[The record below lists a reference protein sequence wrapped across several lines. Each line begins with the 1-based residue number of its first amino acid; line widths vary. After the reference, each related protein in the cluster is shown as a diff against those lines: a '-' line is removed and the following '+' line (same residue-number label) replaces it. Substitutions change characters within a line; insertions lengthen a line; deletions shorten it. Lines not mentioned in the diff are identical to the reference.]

1 MNARRLKDE
10 LEAIEKLRIERAEH
24 DRAHVKAVERVDRE
38 MNQHFAKLAALIDS
52 MPQHTKD

>member
-10 LEAIEKLRIERAEH
+10 LDALEKLRDERTQLELTH
-24 DRAHVKAVERVDRE
+24 KRAVERIDRE

-52 MPQHTKD
+52 MPMHTKD